1 MTKTIDIIIEKYS
14 YQPNVKKIKKSFKH
28 LSPFLLGKINNNN
41 VYIIIKKYKSII
53 FRYTS

>member
-28 LSPFLLGKINNNN
+28 LSPFLLKD
-41 VYIIIKKYKSII
+41 K
-53 FRYTS
+53 

>member
-1 MTKTIDIIIEKYS
+1 MTKTIDIITEKYS

-28 LSPFLLGKINNNN
+28 LSPFLFGKINNNN